1 MSKIAY
7 NIKRLRTA
15 KGITQ
20 EVFAKTVN
28 VSRQAISSW
37 ETGRTQPDIEMIGT
51 LAEALDVSV
60 EELIYGEKRNV
71 KTDNTEKAYVS
82 TATVVLSVLGG
93 LMLLAGAVMILV
105 WSWEHIPVVGKT
117 FFSLIP
123 MALGAGFS
131 IFVLIRMNGDSFMEE
146 LSASAWALGNW
157 VSLVFVNELFEYNL
171 GGMKI
176 GLTLIAFTLP
186 VLFTMKSVSAL
197 TFIYGSM
204 VYVLSILWEYSVK
217 SNELTIAIVTG
228 ALAVGVLFLAFYGK
242 KLGCARYR
250 YGQVITLLM
259 TVCYIYRIFVDY
271 DAINPFVALLTAFAI
286 CNILERDKDIS
297 DPLYLF
303 GTAGSMVSLLV
314 CLSMQGDLLGGEYGK
329 EIPVLIFSALAFIL
343 TVWKSKASLKENI
356 FKRLQLAV
364 IAVGAVFSAIHSAA
378 YTSVYSVRDEA
389 STLTAALDYASVFV
403 FAFCVF
409 ALSVVFIM
417 QGLKENRLYSLNL
430 GFVSIAVLA
439 IMLLTD
445 LEADLLVKGCVLL
458 IMGGILMLMNLK
470 ITKKKEKVKKLTEA
484 SVEELPEKTE

>member
-20 EVFAKTVN
+20 ETFAKTVN

-51 LAEALDVSV
+51 LAEALDVSI

-71 KTDNTEKAYVS
+71 KTDDTEKAYVS
-82 TATVVLSVLGG
+82 KATVVLSIFGG
-93 LMLLAGAVMILV
+93 LMLLAGAILILV
-105 WSWEHIPVVGKT
+105 WSWDHIPAVGKT
-117 FFSLIP
+117 VFSLVP
-123 MALGAGFS
+123 TALGAAFS
-131 IFVLIRMNGDSFMEE
+131 IYVLIKMNGDSFMEE

-204 VYVLSILWEYSVK
+204 VFVLNLLWKYSVR

-228 ALAVGVLFLAFYGK
+228 VLAVGVLFVAFYGK

-259 TVCYIYRIFVDY
+259 TVYYIYKIFVDY

-286 CNILERDKDIS
+286 CNMLERDKDIT

-303 GTAGSMVSLLV
+303 GTAGSMVMLLV
-314 CLSMQGDLLGGEYGK
+314 CLYSGSDYVYGEVK
-329 EIPVLIFSALAFIL
+329 AEIPMLVLSAVAFGIAFFINKGL
-343 TVWKSKASLKENI
+343 IGSDI
-356 FKRLQLAV
+356 FKKLQ
-364 IAVGAVFSAIHSAA
+364 IAVVGAGALVSTGHSVVWMLPEIDSLRSGYDSFA
-378 YTSVYSVRDEA
+378 
-389 STLTAALDYASVFV
+389 V
-403 FAFCVF
+403 FAFAFCIF

-430 GFVSIAVLA
+430 GFVSIAVLV
-439 IMLLTD
+439 IMLLSD
-445 LEADLLVKGCVLL
+445 LEADLLIKGCVLL

-484 SVEELPEKTE
+484 SVEEIPEKTE

>member
-20 EVFAKTVN
+20 EAFAKTVN

-51 LAEALDVSV
+51 LAEALGVSI

-71 KTDNTEKAYVS
+71 KTDDTEKAYVS
-82 TATVVLSVLGG
+82 KATVVLSIFGG
-93 LMLLAGAVMILV
+93 LMLLAGAILILV
-105 WSWEHIPVVGKT
+105 WSWDHIPAVGKT
-117 FFSLIP
+117 VFSLVP
-123 MALGAGFS
+123 TALGAAFS
-131 IFVLIRMNGDSFMEE
+131 IYVLIKMNGDAFMEE

-204 VYVLSILWEYSVK
+204 VFVMNLFWRYSVR
-217 SNELTIAIVTG
+217 SNELTIAILTVV
-228 ALAVGVLFLAFYGK
+228 LAVGVLFVAFYGK

-259 TVCYIYRIFVDY
+259 TVYYVYKIFVDY
-271 DAINPFVALLTAFAI
+271 DAVNPFVALLTAFAI
-286 CNILERDKDIS
+286 CNMLERDKDIS

-303 GTAGSMVSLLV
+303 GTAGSMVTLLV
-314 CLSMQGDLLGGEYGK
+314 CLYSGSDYVYGEVK
-329 EIPVLIFSALAFIL
+329 AEIPVLVLSAAAFGITFFINKGL
-343 TVWKSKASLKENI
+343 IGSDI
-356 FKRLQLAV
+356 FKKLQ
-364 IAVGAVFSAIHSAA
+364 IAVVGAGALVSTGHSVVWML
-378 YTSVYSVRDEA
+378 SERFDSVRSGYDSFA
-389 STLTAALDYASVFV
+389 V
-403 FAFCVF
+403 FAFAFCIF

-430 GFVSIAVLA
+430 GFVSIAVLV
-439 IMLLTD
+439 IMLLSD
-445 LEADLLVKGCVLL
+445 LEADLLIKGCVLL

-484 SVEELPEKTE
+484 SVEGLPEKTE